1 MRKILSLVSIVV
13 LTLGLSSCGH
23 YNFQDVYRYPCQD
36 PANFGTPDCE
46 PPACEASGMCTKDIL
61 PQLDTRTS
69 QVQENGGSQ

>member
-1 MRKILSLVSIVV
+1 MKLFITLSLLLLVGCES
-13 LTLGLSSCGH
+13 H
-23 YNFQDVYRYPCQD
+23 YRYPCQD

-61 PQLDTRTS
+61 PQLDTSTS